1 MSARQCAD
9 AIGAA
14 MTTRDLDGLL
24 AVYADGE
31 EYRLLA
37 ARAVARPVHHGYEIP
52 RDPTHPP
59 LLT

>member
-1 MSARQCAD
+1 
-9 AIGAA
+9 

-52 RDPTHPP
+52 PTPHY
-59 LLT
+59 